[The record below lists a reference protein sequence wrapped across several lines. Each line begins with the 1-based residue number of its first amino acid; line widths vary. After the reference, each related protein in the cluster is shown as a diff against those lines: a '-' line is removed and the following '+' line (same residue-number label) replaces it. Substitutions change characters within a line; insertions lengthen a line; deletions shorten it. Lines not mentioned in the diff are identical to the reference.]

1 MSLAA
6 LPQEIRDR
14 ILESC
19 LDPGRDFK
27 FGDRNG
33 DGVQSVYYSC
43 VPLAQLCMTNK
54 ELWVE
59 ASLAW
64 ARKHFAK
71 VLVSIRPS
79 VECRIRSAPPS
90 YWISPSTKSIQVEIL
105 IAPMQHTWTHSKS
118 TNPKDVLDAV
128 LGWSFEDLLSPHRFI
143 RVELKVVLAHW
154 MRTEDV
160 SNSLDRAIAIH
171 TGPDW
176 KPTQIVPLD
185 RWESK
190 SRVTVCFERSNDTYG
205 SSSGTISILVPRAAV
220 QL

>member
-6 LPQEIRDR
+6 LPQEIRDK

-19 LDPGRDFK
+19 LGPGRDFK
-27 FGDRNG
+27 FGDRKG

-43 VPLAQLCMTNK
+43 VPLAQLRKTNK

-64 ARKHFAK
+64 ARSHFAK

-79 VECRIRSAPPS
+79 VERRIRSAPPS
-90 YWISPSTKSIQVEIL
+90 YWISPYTKSIQVEIHV
-105 IAPMQHTWTHSKS
+105 APRQHTWTHFKS
-118 TNPKDVLDAV
+118 ASPKDVLDTV

-143 RVELKVVLAHW
+143 RVELKVVLAYW
-154 MRTEDV
+154 MHTEDV
-160 SNSLDRAIAIH
+160 STSLDRAIAIH
-171 TGPDW
+171 TGTDW
-176 KPTQIVPLD
+176 KPIQVVSLD

-205 SSSGTISILVPRAAV
+205 SSSGTISILVPRAAA
-220 QL
+220 